1 MVDKFKIL
9 SQLKSLGRDIRPHL
23 KTMFDRYGK
32 ENFIET
38 AKRCGYGSIFKNID
52 IDNIQEDKR
61 NEKNTSDFKR
71 NVQHSYGE

>member
-52 IDNIQEDKR
+52 IDNI
-61 NEKNTSDFKR
+61 
-71 NVQHSYGE
+71 